1 MKEAATDSSAA
12 SKGAARRRDWRFER
26 CTRLFGPAGM
36 ETLAGAH
43 VAVFGLGGV
52 GSYAVEALARSGVG
66 RLTLVDFDRVCVTNI
81 NRQLHA
87 TTATVGAPKAE
98 LMAERVRAI
107 HPGIALRVCCEFYD
121 RNSSASLLEPRPD
134 VVLDCID
141 NVTAK
146 MHLVAT
152 CVGQGIPIVTSLG
165 SGAKFD
171 PTRIRV
177 VPLTATHTD
186 PLGRALR
193 KFIRRKHDI
202 TEEQLSRAM
211 AVFSDEPVVLPH
223 TAHGGIVCGVDCVCP
238 ASDNPHHTCRER
250 HVIHGNAAFVTAA
263 FGMAAASAAVRVLL
277 GMDPFSKDAVAP
289 PATPKKQRAPRMRA
303 VHKAPP
309 PGP

>member
-1 MKEAATDSSAA
+1 MNEAAKDP
-12 SKGAARRRDWRFER
+12 GAARRRDWRFER
-26 CTRLFGPAGM
+26 CVRLFGPAGL
-36 ETLAGAH
+36 EKLAGAH

-52 GSYAVEALARSGVG
+52 GSYAAEALARSGVG

-87 TTATVGAPKAE
+87 TSATVGASKAE
-98 LMAERVRAI
+98 LMGERVRAI
-107 HPGIALRVCCEFYD
+107 SPGIALRVAAEFYD
-121 RNSSASLLEPRPD
+121 RNTSASLLEPRPD

-152 CVGQGIPIVTSLG
+152 CVGRGIPIVTSLG

-193 KFIRRKHDI
+193 QFVRRKHDV
-202 TEEQLSRAM
+202 TEEQLARAM

-223 TAHGGIVCGVDCVCP
+223 TEHGGIVCGVDCVCP

-250 HVIHGNAAFVTAA
+250 HVIHGTAVFVTAA

-277 GMDPFSKDAVAP
+277 GMGPFSKDAVAP
-289 PATPKKQRAPRMRA
+289 PPPPRKPRAPRLRA
-303 VHKAPP
+303 THKAPP
-309 PGP
+309 PHDG